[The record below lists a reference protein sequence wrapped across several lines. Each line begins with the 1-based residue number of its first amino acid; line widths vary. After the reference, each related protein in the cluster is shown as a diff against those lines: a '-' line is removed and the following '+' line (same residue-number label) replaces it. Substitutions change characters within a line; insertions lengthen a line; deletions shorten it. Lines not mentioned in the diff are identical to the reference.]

1 MTALELQ
8 RDLKEL
14 LQEKVLKDALSKQ
27 VTGTKASPMGY
38 LQNLPMQQ
46 TEEDL
51 DPFPYF
57 IVRVS
62 EGEIESDEGPQDV
75 TILLLFGTYDE
86 ERDNQGFKDIL
97 IMIEKVQQHFRRF
110 PLLLNKYRI
119 KPNMAWSLQEDE
131 AAETYPY
138 YFGGMELHFET
149 AVVQKEDPY
158 A

>member
-8 RDLKEL
+8 NDLTSF
-14 LQEKVLKDALSKQ
+14 LQEEILKDVLSKK
-27 VTGTKASPMGY
+27 VTGEKVSPTGY
-38 LQNLPMQQ
+38 IQNLPMQQ
-46 TEEDL
+46 SEEDL
-51 DPFPYF
+51 EPFPYF
-57 IVRVS
+57 IVRVT
-62 EGEIESDEGPQDV
+62 EGEIEGDEGPQDV
-75 TILLLFGTYDE
+75 TILILFGSYDD

-97 IMIEKVQQHFRRF
+97 IMIERVQQHFRRY

-131 AAETYPY
+131 AAETFPY

-149 AVVQKEDPY
+149 AVIQKEDIN